1 MTDPDPARL
10 TLVADPAEG
19 LVGPKTF
26 GKLVAEKQGRT
37 DEHGACKPYTS
48 QSVTNWVNRGACSV
62 AHEDQRGRFYN
73 PSHAATVA
81 ENIPAPTRGGARR
94 GSGRK
99 KTKAGNKTG
108 SKTGLKAGLKAG
120 LKDNQAGSE
129 APLAQ
134 EMDKAAKAKTAIEAF
149 LERVKDDEQVDPSD
163 AVHVSELLNIT
174 RQEFRAVLAVYGT
187 KEYGMS
193 PAMMGVLDRWLDDRA
208 KEMRFQR
215 EAGELIKKD
224 DMIAAIHASQ
234 APVVE
239 MLSALPVKV
248 TETIAPH
255 CWVSESTTDSLI
267 AMLYHMLGELGIDRK
282 DPEVVA
288 TLDEIR
294 TMLAR
299 PAPLEATLRTLIAGA
314 VDGAR
319 TTLVQGM
326 TSP

>member
-73 PSHAATVA
+73 PAHAATVA
-81 ENIPAPTRGGARR
+81 ENIPAPSRGGARR

-99 KTKAGNKTG
+99 AKHTQKTASSRTQGDLKT
-108 SKTGLKAGLKAG
+108 
-120 LKDNQAGSE
+120 GSE

>member
-73 PSHAATVA
+73 PAHAATVA
-81 ENIPAPTRGGARR
+81 ENIPAPSRGGARR

-99 KTKAGNKTG
+99 AKHTQKTASSRTQGDLKT
-108 SKTGLKAGLKAG
+108 
-120 LKDNQAGSE
+120 GSE

-149 LERVKDDEQVDPSD
+149 LQRVKDDEQVDPSD